1 MATDAPSASPAAPP
15 PPATATT
22 SASEVMRRCT
32 AGMSEAQEQAAVVE
46 YCELRGIPV
55 YHIPNE
61 GRRSPR
67 GGAALRR
74 QGLRAGVPD
83 LCVPVARGRYHSLY
97 IEMKAGGGK
106 VSPAQA
112 EWITLLRSHGMCAA
126 VCYGSRNAAA
136 LIDRYMALGE
146 PPSPPSAT

>member
-1 MATDAPSASPAAPP
+1 
-15 PPATATT
+15 
-22 SASEVMRRCT
+22 
-32 AGMSEAQEQAAVVE
+32 MSEAQEQAAVVE

-97 IEMKAGGGK
+97 IEMKAEGGK
-106 VSPAQA
+106 VTPAQA
-112 EWITLLRSHGMCAA
+112 DWIALLRSQGMCAA
-126 VCYGSRNAAA
+126 ACYGSRNAIA
-136 LIDRYMALGE
+136 LIDRYMAQDA
-146 PPSPPSAT
+146 PSPAPA